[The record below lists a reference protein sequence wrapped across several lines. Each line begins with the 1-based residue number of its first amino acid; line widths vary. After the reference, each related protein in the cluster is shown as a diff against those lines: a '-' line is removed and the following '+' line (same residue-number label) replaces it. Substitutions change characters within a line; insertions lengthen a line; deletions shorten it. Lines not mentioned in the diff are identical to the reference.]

1 MGKKQATEN
10 AYPSP
15 FEDSEP
21 LTPAEEKAMVKGP
34 PPSYAGT
41 FAEPV
46 QVSEQVVVTTQDAKN
61 GEILVPMKADN
72 LFRKGGIVGE
82 WAPLPEKPRKKSGH
96 LTNRTPWLQCAAKL
110 ESVLAGFPASDADM
124 ALEFVVKARK
134 PPFIPPDQH

>member
-1 MGKKQATEN
+1 MGKKQAIEN

-34 PPSYAGT
+34 TPSYAGT
-41 FAEPV
+41 FPV
-46 QVSEQVVVTTQDAKN
+46 QVSEQVATQDAEN
-61 GEILVPMKADN
+61 GEVAVPLKADN

-134 PPFIPPDQH
+134 PPFIPGDQV